1 MKVLVTGAA
10 GFIGSHLSRRLL
22 AEGCTVT
29 GIDCF
34 ADYYPRWI
42 KERNIAPLLR
52 SKRFRLIDK
61 DLNDLPLPRIL
72 REHEAV
78 YHLAAQAGVRASWGR
93 SFSVYLRN
101 NIQASQSLLE
111 AAKGVPLKK
120 FIYASSSSVYGLTPD
135 IPMSETSPLLPLSPY
150 GVSKLAAEQLCF
162 LYHKCYGTP
171 TVALRFFTVYGPGQ
185 RPDMAFHK
193 FFKAILEGAP
203 ISVYGDGRQTR
214 DFTFVDDIVEA
225 NLAALT
231 RGRTGQV
238 YNVGGGHRETLR
250 DLLPLFEDICALPVR
265 VERAEAQKGDVLHTA
280 ARLDKARRD
289 LGFKPRTALRE
300 GLEREW
306 DWIRRLY
313 ASRRERRP
321 AARPAKGKHS

>member
-1 MKVLVTGAA
+1 MKILVTGAA

-22 AEGCTVT
+22 SEGCTVT

-42 KERNIAPLLR
+42 KERNIAPLIR

-61 DLNDLPLPRIL
+61 DLNDLPLSDIL

-78 YHLAAQAGVRASWGR
+78 YHLAAQAGVRASWGQ
-93 SFSVYLRN
+93 SFSVYLKN
-101 NIQASQSLLE
+101 NIQASQALLE
-111 AAKGVPLKK
+111 AAKGLPLKK

-135 IPMSETSPLLPLSPY
+135 MPMSETSPLLPLSPY

-162 LYHKCYGTP
+162 LYHQNYGTP

-193 FFKAILEGAP
+193 FFKAILAGDP
-203 ISVYGDGRQTR
+203 IAVYGDGRQTR

-225 NLAALT
+225 NWAALT
-231 RGRTGQV
+231 RGRDGQV

-250 DLLPLFEDICALPVR
+250 DLFPLFEDICARPVR
-265 VERAEAQKGDVLHTA
+265 IERSEPQKGDVLHTA
-280 ARLDKARRD
+280 ARLDKARKD
-289 LGFKPRTALRE
+289 LGFKPRTSLRE

-313 ASRRERRP
+313 APGRERPSAPRLS
-321 AARPAKGKHS
+321 KGKPS